1 MPACP
6 ADLQMK
12 AQFAGMRGEI
22 RDSKKFGILGKGI
35 SMYLRV
41 HLIPWWVFPCFQ
53 RCGSEI
59 NDNSSKNS

>member
-41 HLIPWWVFPCFQ
+41 HLIPFYYYK
-53 RCGSEI
+53 SAL
-59 NDNSSKNS
+59 

>member
-41 HLIPWWVFPCFQ
+41 RLIPFYYYK
-53 RCGSEI
+53 SAL
-59 NDNSSKNS
+59 